1 MSVVSVQ
8 ASSLRSHPFSSFM
21 FLDLPSSF
29 VISVEYSESESDVES
44 SLAFAARFQAY
55 VAKVARV
62 PFGFISQH

>member
-1 MSVVSVQ
+1 
-8 ASSLRSHPFSSFM
+8 M